1 MVVLIY
7 ELRCDALRDGEDT
20 WNKLMT
26 SDPPETKSAL
36 HLNLWW
42 GVKNRCIALL
52 VLW

>member
-36 HLNLWW
+36 HL
-42 GVKNRCIALL
+42 KPL
-52 VLW
+52 VRS